1 MYSPPAKQLW
11 RAWFSNDQKTLRDL
25 VPSDT
30 IVISSGEPKWK
41 HQAEVLHSAE
51 EFQAQGGKLTR
62 LEFPRTEVQ
71 RLGNVAVIYSE
82 YVLEIEMGGKRSVS
96 SGRVTEIFVLRKGKW
111 SNPGW
116 HTDSEK
122 LDQPATNAGQRAQ

>member
-1 MYSPPAKQLW
+1 
-11 RAWFSNDQKTLRDL
+11 
-25 VPSDT
+25 
-30 IVISSGEPKWK
+30 
-41 HQAEVLHSAE
+41 VLHSAE